1 MQILAVDLGTDLLP
15 ALALGAEPPE
25 RDVMDRPPRPRDARL
40 LGRRRL
46 LHAYAF
52 LGAAEAVL
60 ALSAF
65 FWTYWLAGW
74 RPGLPMAATG
84 ALYRR
89 ATTMTLAAIV
99 AAQVGN
105 VFACRTDRE
114 SLFRVGLFSNPHI
127 WLGIAAELSL
137 LLSLILVPPLRDI
150 FGVAPLAFAEYSVL
164 VAVPPI
170 MLALEEGRKWL
181 QRKRHGA

>member
-1 MQILAVDLGTDLLP
+1 
-15 ALALGAEPPE
+15 
-25 RDVMDRPPRPRDARL
+25 
-40 LGRRRL
+40 
-46 LHAYAF
+46 
-52 LGAAEAVL
+52 
-60 ALSAF
+60 
-65 FWTYWLAGW
+65 
-74 RPGLPMAATG
+74 MAATG

-114 SLFRVGLFSNPHI
+114 SLFRAGLFSNPHI